1 MADDQPPAGFRREEI
16 GPFTDHAGPLYAR
29 EDGAVGV
36 RVHPHHLNQ
45 AATVHGGLLA
55 TLVDAAIG
63 RAVRASAQQEQAAT
77 VSLTIDYL
85 GPAGAGDW
93 LEARTEV
100 ERVGGRLAF
109 VDCSVRAGDREVVRG
124 RAVYA
129 LLGSSGS

>member
-1 MADDQPPAGFRREEI
+1 MTQDDPPPGFAREDI
-16 GPFTDHAGPLYAR
+16 GPFADHAGPFYAG
-29 EDGAVGV
+29 EGGAVGV
-36 RVHPHHLNQ
+36 RVREHHLNR
-45 AATVHGGLLA
+45 AGTVHGGLLA

-63 RAVRASAQQEQAAT
+63 RAVRQSAEQEGAAT
-77 VSLTIDYL
+77 VSLTTDYL

-109 VDCSVRAGDREVVRG
+109 VDCSVRSGDREVVRG

-129 LLGSSGS
+129 LLG